1 MWTHAGETCV
11 YETIRTAKWSKQ
23 KTHRGDKPYIC
34 QLCQKYFSLLSNMKR
49 NERIHMGEDRF
60 FAIYV
65 IDQLVIYCSRNSYVL
80 IHSRDK
86 SYICHLGSRPFI
98 SRGTLTLHIRCHDGV
113 TLSDT
118 QRNAMDRSAWWVAQG
133 LLVADI
139 RSLLGMRLHK
149 VRVRERLWRR
159 TLCQNFTDVDYAMKC
174 LKWSRNF

>member
-1 MWTHAGETCV
+1 MLERLVYMKPFAQLSDLSRRLIEETSP
-11 YETIRTAKWSKQ
+11 TL
-23 KTHRGDKPYIC
+23 C

-118 QRNAMDRSAWWVAQG
+118 QRNAMDRSA
-133 LLVADI
+133 
-139 RSLLGMRLHK
+139 
-149 VRVRERLWRR
+149 
-159 TLCQNFTDVDYAMKC
+159 
-174 LKWSRNF
+174 